1 MGSEVGLF
9 VLQTEFFPNVFPVEV
24 HRIHGEMQHFG
35 DFFGG
40 FPLLDK
46 GSHLYLSRCE
56 IEIL

>member
-1 MGSEVGLF
+1 MRSEVGLF

-35 DFFGG
+35 YFFGG
-40 FPLLDK
+40 FALLDK
-46 GSHLYLSRCE
+46 GSHLYLSWCE

>member
-1 MGSEVGLF
+1 MGSEVGLL
-9 VLQTEFFPNVFPVEV
+9 VLQAEFFSDVFPVEV
-24 HRIHGEMQHFG
+24 HRVHGEMQHFVY
-35 DFFGG
+35 FFGG